1 MLAVAHAPGHAVHG
15 DTHRLACHVVPF
27 VRGRRAAYA
36 PPFAGG
42 PVSRLWTGERYS
54 KRFLYMKKLASEPR
68 SGQDRDQ
75 DELFEGANNPGPG
88 A

>member
-1 MLAVAHAPGHAVHG
+1 VLAVAHAPGHAVHG
-15 DTHRLACHVVPF
+15 DSHRLACHVVPF

-36 PPFAGG
+36 SSFTDG
-42 PVSRLWTGERYS
+42 PVGRSWTGERCS
-54 KRFLYMKKLASEPR
+54 KRFLYTEKLASEPR

-75 DELFEGANNPGPG
+75 DELFEGANNRGSG